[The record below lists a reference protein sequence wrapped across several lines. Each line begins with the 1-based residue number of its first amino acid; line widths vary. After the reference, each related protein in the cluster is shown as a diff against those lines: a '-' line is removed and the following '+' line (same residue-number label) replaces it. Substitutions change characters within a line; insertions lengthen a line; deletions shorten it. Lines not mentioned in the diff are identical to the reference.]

1 VTVSFLPG
9 DRVHV
14 LTLGTGVV
22 RQVRSRGW
30 YVVELKGRSV
40 IVSGANLEPAPVAR
54 RNKGSAGAPQ
64 DAHEPPAPVTPWL
77 DLHGKTAAEAL
88 EALDG
93 FLSDALLA
101 GATGARVIHGRSGG
115 TLKAT
120 VHARLVRLPAV
131 SRFRLDPR
139 NPGVTIV
146 EF

>member
-1 VTVSFLPG
+1 MGTFLPG

-30 YVVELKGRSV
+30 YVVELKGRTV
-40 IVSGANLEPAPVAR
+40 VVAGATLEPAPAPR
-54 RNKGSAGAPQ
+54 RNKGVAAAPQ
-64 DAHEPPAPVTPWL
+64 DPHEAPAPATPSL
-77 DLHGKTAAEAL
+77 DLHGRTAAEAL

-93 FLSDALLA
+93 FLNDALLA
-101 GATGARVIHGRSGG
+101 GAVDARVIHGRSGG
-115 TLKAT
+115 TLRAT
-120 VHARLVRLPAV
+120 VHARLAQLPAV

-139 NPGVTIV
+139 NPGVTLV

>member
-1 VTVSFLPG
+1 MAAFLPG

-30 YVVELKGRSV
+30 YVVELKGRSMV
-40 IVSGANLEPAPVAR
+40 VSGASLEPAPVAR
-54 RNKGSAGAPQ
+54 KKGPAAAPQ
-64 DAHEPPAPVTPWL
+64 DLHEPPAPATPSL

-93 FLSDALLA
+93 FLNDALLA

-115 TLKAT
+115 TLRAT
-120 VHARLVRLPAV
+120 VHARLARLPAV
-131 SRFRLDPR
+131 SRFRLDPG
-139 NPGVTIV
+139 NPGATIV

>member
-1 VTVSFLPG
+1 MSAFLPG

-14 LTLGTGVV
+14 VTLGTGVV

-40 IVSGANLEPAPVAR
+40 VVSGATLEPAPVAR
-54 RNKGSAGAPQ
+54 RNKGPAAAPQ
-64 DAHEPPAPVTPWL
+64 DPHEPPAPATPSL

-88 EALDG
+88 EALDV
-93 FLSDALLA
+93 FLNDALLA
-101 GATGARVIHGRSGG
+101 GAAGARVIHGRSGG
-115 TLKAT
+115 TLRAT
-120 VHARLVRLPAV
+120 VHARLARLPAV

-139 NPGVTIV
+139 NPGATIV